1 MYILGI
7 DAKDIYL
14 SNHYLNTPDK
24 TGYRIRG
31 TNGTISTRKFV
42 NTLDY
47 SLDLIK
53 LREIYEKVYRR
64 INFGWNV
71 GDKEYTQYVIN
82 VTFKYSVKAYN
93 RIRKGLYI
101 KNGWSPHEIAL
112 TDCADVRNG
121 ELVAIQIDA
130 DVDEPICDDL
140 LGNYFWFCDG
150 QYHVKQNV
158 KTEVGVAALR
168 KDLYKNGFYCDGIHY
183 VRFKRSSGSSRVGKC
198 LFIDE
203 KLYRGMDKWAHC
215 GIKIK
220 DGQEIDLAA
229 WEAYIALTTSSIID
243 TIEINP
249 ENILVINDFE
259 SVFSDDVIATRIDD
273 NGRLISK
280 PEQVEIKNSIWD
292 GQSLLDSELFTGYDR
307 YGMLLLRNR
316 FFKSACFNTN
326 IQWFFRQKGITSVS
340 QLNGYTI
347 AKRIEDIKLI
357 TTPSSIKY
365 LKFGSLQQWLD
376 NLDPIFGIVKHEKP
390 THYFDGRLV
399 QTHYQLINSLQL
411 TYEEMEEFLKPSID
425 YIHLLNTEPAVIRNH
440 IRYPSKD
447 DWHLPMTALESKND
461 IVYKLLGLNERFCE
475 TKLYSEFRRDLVRS
489 FVKNL
494 KCGHVLVN
502 GNYSTLLGNP
512 LEMLYNAIGSW
523 NGESMLGIGNV
534 CSTRFCD
541 GQELLGSRSPHVTM
555 GNILLTKNV
564 RNEEIYKYFNLS
576 DEVIAI
582 NSINENI
589 LSKLNGS
596 DFDSDTMLVTD
607 DKVLIEA
614 ARRNYNKF
622 LVPTSLIS
630 SKKTKRQYTNSE
642 KADLD
647 VKTAVNKIGEIINLS
662 QEINTLIWDM
672 LNSGT
677 AFDEILP
684 LYCDVAQ
691 LDVMSGIEIDRAKK
705 EFVVD
710 NTLELKYLKEKYN
723 RRDDNGRL
731 IKPNFFGHISRQK
744 GYLNAASGECL
755 GECAYR
761 KKYKA
766 FYAGMLFERDHRVKN
781 INTRILS
788 ISDLHIPFHKPTSVF
803 DKYAGRVDIL
813 QLNGDII
820 DCQALSRFP
829 KVYRKSPMEEILIAR
844 EYIIELIE
852 RIEPRKVVVNYGNHD
867 LRFQNYLAKNLD
879 SDILELMPKTALEL
893 ILIDGFNHYN
903 KELHT
908 KVHYDA
914 LRDVFDG
921 SVEIVYNDAWYS
933 VIGDVIFCH
942 PLAYSSGMMAT
953 SEKARRFFKDEG
965 YEFGC
970 LVMAHTHHT
979 GSYDVGD
986 IVMYEQGAACET
998 SKQNYSD
1005 GKLFRSQKEGFIFLC
1020 LDMDGKLIQNAT
1032 ELVKLN

>member
-1 MYILGI
+1 LEVTEISKEKFNGVYILGI

-101 KNGWSPHEIAL
+101 KNGWSPHEISL
-112 TDCADVRNG
+112 TDCVDVRNG

-130 DVDEPICDDL
+130 DVNEPICDDL

-168 KDLYKNGFYCDGIHY
+168 KDLYENGFYCDGIHY

-249 ENILVINDFE
+249 ENILVIDDFE

-365 LKFGSLQQWLD
+365 LKFGSLQQWID

-596 DFDSDTMLVTD
+596 D
-607 DKVLIEA
+607 
-614 ARRNYNKF
+614 
-622 LVPTSLIS
+622 
-630 SKKTKRQYTNSE
+630 
-642 KADLD
+642 
-647 VKTAVNKIGEIINLS
+647 
-662 QEINTLIWDM
+662 
-672 LNSGT
+672 
-677 AFDEILP
+677 
-684 LYCDVAQ
+684 
-691 LDVMSGIEIDRAKK
+691 
-705 EFVVD
+705 
-710 NTLELKYLKEKYN
+710 
-723 RRDDNGRL
+723 
-731 IKPNFFGHISRQK
+731 
-744 GYLNAASGECL
+744 
-755 GECAYR
+755 
-761 KKYKA
+761 
-766 FYAGMLFERDHRVKN
+766 
-781 INTRILS
+781 
-788 ISDLHIPFHKPTSVF
+788 
-803 DKYAGRVDIL
+803 
-813 QLNGDII
+813 
-820 DCQALSRFP
+820 
-829 KVYRKSPMEEILIAR
+829 
-844 EYIIELIE
+844 
-852 RIEPRKVVVNYGNHD
+852 
-867 LRFQNYLAKNLD
+867 
-879 SDILELMPKTALEL
+879 
-893 ILIDGFNHYN
+893 
-903 KELHT
+903 
-908 KVHYDA
+908 
-914 LRDVFDG
+914 
-921 SVEIVYNDAWYS
+921 
-933 VIGDVIFCH
+933 
-942 PLAYSSGMMAT
+942 
-953 SEKARRFFKDEG
+953 
-965 YEFGC
+965 
-970 LVMAHTHHT
+970 
-979 GSYDVGD
+979 
-986 IVMYEQGAACET
+986 
-998 SKQNYSD
+998 
-1005 GKLFRSQKEGFIFLC
+1005 
-1020 LDMDGKLIQNAT
+1020 
-1032 ELVKLN
+1032 

>member
-1 MYILGI
+1 MEVTEISKEKFNGVYILGI

-168 KDLYKNGFYCDGIHY
+168 KDLYENGFYCDGIHY

-744 GYLNAASGECL
+744 GYYNPQKKNYQRHNTAMDYLQAVIATHCKRFRSADLLMPFSYILNDYQYIPRIINLNQVNRIIRLVRETKSDISSIWAAYMEHCQCSENGSLSTTDEEYTITKKRVDEARQKCIDYIAEIKL
-755 GECAYR
+755 NYSTVYYLLKLLDEKAYR
-761 KKYKA
+761 DISYTMFSILFGVPNKSFFRAIRKSSEPVKEL
-766 FYAGMLFERDHRVKN
+766 MLNKSG
-781 INTRILS
+781 S
-788 ISDLHIPFHKPTSVF
+788 IEIYGLRYS
-803 DKYAGRVDIL
+803 
-813 QLNGDII
+813 
-820 DCQALSRFP
+820 
-829 KVYRKSPMEEILIAR
+829 KVY
-844 EYIIELIE
+844 
-852 RIEPRKVVVNYGNHD
+852 
-867 LRFQNYLAKNLD
+867 
-879 SDILELMPKTALEL
+879 
-893 ILIDGFNHYN
+893 
-903 KELHT
+903 
-908 KVHYDA
+908 
-914 LRDVFDG
+914 
-921 SVEIVYNDAWYS
+921 
-933 VIGDVIFCH
+933 
-942 PLAYSSGMMAT
+942 
-953 SEKARRFFKDEG
+953 
-965 YEFGC
+965 
-970 LVMAHTHHT
+970 
-979 GSYDVGD
+979 
-986 IVMYEQGAACET
+986 
-998 SKQNYSD
+998 
-1005 GKLFRSQKEGFIFLC
+1005 
-1020 LDMDGKLIQNAT
+1020 
-1032 ELVKLN
+1032 